1 MSVEAQNG
9 PRLSPIWRILCAFA
23 AVLIFLDMWQWS
35 HGSRLQVAGGLA
47 GALAW
52 GSLAYYG
59 NRPGWSR
66 YVTLV
71 LLLIYA
77 VLAMRHLTGAWV

>member
-1 MSVEAQNG
+1 M
-9 PRLSPIWRILCAFA
+9 LCATTG
-23 AVLIFLDMWQWS
+23 VLIFSGMWQWS
-35 HGSRLQVAGGLA
+35 HGNRIQIAGGLA

-66 YVTLV
+66 YLTAV
-71 LLLIYA
+71 LLLVFA
-77 VLAMRHLTGAWV
+77 VLAVQRLVGA

>member
-1 MSVEAQNG
+1 MSVDAQNG
-9 PRLSPIWRILCAFA
+9 PRLSPIWRILCAFT
-23 AVLIFLDMWQWS
+23 AVLIFLGMWQWS
-35 HGSRLQVAGGLA
+35 HGSRIQVADGLA

-66 YVTLV
+66 YVTAA
-71 LLLIYA
+71 LLLVFA
-77 VLAMRHLTGAWV
+77 VLAVQRLAGA